1 MKVTSLLPK
10 PVDDSLHQRTA
21 APDTT
26 ARDTTARDTV
36 ARRPGI
42 EEVEEGRPRPRG
54 ALGGAEL
61 KPLTGRPPLS
71 DQLVLRVARPWKPD
85 GRYVVDLRGIRNVTG
100 VAGEAQGVLAVPAA
114 RAADSLGRKPGSLK
128 ADSLKA
134 DSLARRP
141 ARRP

>member
-1 MKVTSLLPK
+1 V
-10 PVDDSLHQRTA
+10 
-21 APDTT
+21 
-26 ARDTTARDTV
+26 
-36 ARRPGI
+36 
-42 EEVEEGRPRPRG
+42 RG

-61 KPLTGRPPLS
+61 KPLTSRPPLS

-100 VAGEAQGVLAVPAA
+100 VAGDAQGVLAVPAA
-114 RAADSLGRKPGSLK
+114 RTADSLGRKGGAKAGALK
-128 ADSLKA
+128 ADSLKD